1 MMAIYQGIGGLA
13 IFVSLIGT
21 WIAGRHKVGWL
32 LCVVSS
38 AMWLPVLFTGQQW
51 AAVVNCGL
59 SIAICIRNFT
69 AVDRTTPQA
78 ERELQ
83 SA

>member
-1 MMAIYQGIGGLA
+1 
-13 IFVSLIGT
+13 
-21 WIAGRHKVGWL
+21 
-32 LCVVSS
+32 
-38 AMWLPVLFTGQQW
+38 MWLPVLFTGQQW